1 MRTWRQDPFRRL
13 AHWLL
18 PPIAVRAAANILT
31 GKLYAHM
38 DKLPLKDQ
46 QRYGNWYE
54 LSPAALDGL
63 IKAESERATTIE
75 DKAAKITGVLAVSL
89 TIGTAFG
96 KSILDSLS
104 IEWVGDIVR
113 GCLLVSTAYLLF
125 GGWIGLR
132 VGTGPTKRGGYGPDW
147 EVQLIQEQAEPKTPR
162 VDVLVH
168 YEISNLLRT
177 NDVTGALFC
186 IRNGFIVFS
195 IAIALVIVEPL
206 LPHPVDAAQA
216 GNIIDCEKEPLRCVR
231 NPVERQE
238 ALARA
243 IQKIIQQEAEATV
256 PGSSDKN
263 AAISHIVEGVRQL
276 LSANGTPHVSQRLVD
291 VAAKAVGE
299 VVAEDLRTADSVKS
313 GLSEIAKKTAAEFFE
328 KFAAKSGEHLADW
341 FAELLGGL

>member
-1 MRTWRQDPFRRL
+1 MRTWRQNARQL
-13 AHWLL
+13 AYWLL
-18 PPIAVRAAANILT
+18 PLIEVRIAAKAIT
-31 GKLYAHM
+31 WKLGVDM
-38 DKLPLKDQ
+38 DKLPPLDQ
-46 QRYGNWYE
+46 QRYGSWYA
-54 LSPAALDGL
+54 LSPAALDDL
-63 IKAESERATTIE
+63 IKAEGERATKIE

-89 TIGTAFG
+89 TISTAFG
-96 KSILDSLS
+96 KSILDSSSL
-104 IEWVGDIVR
+104 EWVGVIVR
-113 GCLLVSTAYLLF
+113 GCLLVSTAYLML
-125 GGWIGLR
+125 GGWIGLH
-132 VGTGPTKRGGYGPDW
+132 VGSSPKWRGGYGPDW
-147 EVQLIQEQAEPKTPR
+147 AVQLIQEQAEPKTPR

-168 YEISNLLRT
+168 YEINNILRN
-177 NDVTGALFC
+177 NDVSGALSC
-186 IRNGFIVFS
+186 IRNGFIAFS

-238 ALARA
+238 ALASA

-291 VAAKAVGE
+291 AAAKAVGE
-299 VVAEDLRTADSVKS
+299 VVAEGLRTADSVKS

-341 FAELLGGL
+341 FPELLGGL